1 MRHSACF
8 QVPDDLEKS
17 SGKGSHNQRSKS
29 HLANSMKRKDRTF
42 CRISLL
48 LVAFFIFNIIL
59 QLTKR
64 KSFSSDETE
73 ALGEVPPSLTC
84 KWPPSTPKD
93 FHSESG
99 YNITLCVRLDPRLS
113 LTSRLTKYPL
123 SDVFR
128 NWKGRSIISFEELG
142 RLSRR
147 FWKLVRYPE
156 VYRTYPQDV
165 PLNQIIKAVKAG
177 LPVTDMPQYN
187 FPISILKTSTKVCA
201 NNTKHDLVIVVK
213 SGNLGWD
220 ARTAFR
226 EFMQRE
232 RARYPKLKVGVV
244 FSLGLPR
251 KRGGRLFN
259 RDGNIISLP

>member
-1 MRHSACF
+1 MAIASAYTRYNYAPEDVYLGMTAF
-8 QVPDDLEKS
+8 KLGVELHNVDSMYDHYHYDLMNKDHQPAMDGVGENEES
-17 SGKGSHNQRSKS
+17 LV
-29 HLANSMKRKDRTF
+29 LANPSNRKRRYCQFTAG
-42 CRISLL
+42 R
-48 LVAFFIFNIIL
+48 A
-59 QLTKR
+59 
-64 KSFSSDETE
+64 
-73 ALGEVPPSLTC
+73 
-84 KWPPSTPKD
+84 
-93 FHSESG
+93 
-99 YNITLCVRLDPRLS
+99 
-113 LTSRLTKYPL
+113 
-123 SDVFR
+123 
-128 NWKGRSIISFEELG
+128 RSIISFEELG